1 MKTFLLD
8 IIPSIQR
15 YSQKLDNLTLLNNQ
29 HWVSIDTITTNKIV
43 YIFKADNR
51 LLIAINGRVK
61 KAKWEYL
68 GIDSLLIE
76 IGEESYLFRHGFFD
90 ANILAL
96 KPDST
101 EEYAIFLNQNK
112 YSGELNSIEA
122 ITAFLQRN
130 YLPSSKKILSPAPK
144 PMGTFNTDKGE
155 IEVELNFRGAVPA
168 MNNKV
173 FQHNTMAADGKYRLG
188 FLNYITVRNGIVV
201 DLSMS

>member
-43 YIFKADNR
+43 YIFKADNL

-144 PMGTFNTDKGE
+144 PMGTFNTDKIGRAH
-155 IEVELNFRGAVPA
+155 V
-168 MNNKV
+168 
-173 FQHNTMAADGKYRLG
+173 
-188 FLNYITVRNGIVV
+188 
-201 DLSMS
+201 